1 VLLGRA
7 SVGGKLPISFPA
19 SAQDTP
25 FGGHPER
32 DPSLIGTIQWSEGL
46 FMGYRWYDQQNIT
59 PLFAFGHGLSYTKF
73 RFSDLDVE
81 RAHDGGLDVRF
92 KVRNVGRAT
101 GDEVPQVYLGPSP
114 SAPAGV
120 QQAVRKL
127 VQFDRITLRPG
138 EQRRLTLHVDAR
150 ELSYWSTAQ
159 QRWIRGTGRR
169 DVYLGSSSRDI
180 REHASAH
187 I

>member
-1 VLLGRA
+1 
-7 SVGGKLPISFPA
+7 
-19 SAQDTP
+19 
-25 FGGHPER
+25 
-32 DPSLIGTIQWSEGL
+32 
-46 FMGYRWYDQQNIT
+46 M
-59 PLFAFGHGLSYTKF
+59 
-73 RFSDLDVE
+73 
-81 RAHDGGLDVRF
+81 
-92 KVRNVGRAT
+92 
-101 GDEVPQVYLGPSP
+101 
-114 SAPAGV
+114 PAGV

-150 ELSYWSTAQ
+150 ELSYGSTAQ

-180 REHASAH
+180 REHGSVH